1 MAYNKPAFSPSAGSR
16 ACSDKTN
23 LLAEATARQIVQRAM
38 GIISHSV
45 NVMDSNGVIIASGN
59 PQRLFQRHEGAVLAL
74 AENRVVE
81 IDRAT
86 AEHLKGV
93 RPGIN
98 LPFSFRNQR
107 VGVIGISGE
116 PAEVRAYAELVK
128 MAAEMMVEQ
137 AALLDQHQW
146 EKRYREELANQLL
159 QPQPNTASLEAM
171 AAYLGLDL
179 RQTRIVW
186 IVELQEAQPHLL
198 RELLAELEATQRDA
212 LIAITGFNE
221 MTLLRPACMAQ
232 GEWSLKLERQQA
244 QRLQNQL
251 KHRFRV
257 RLIVGGFYDDPQSA
271 YRSSLTARA
280 TQAMAQRLKLR
291 HATLFYHD
299 YPLPSLLCDLG
310 EDWRAQELGR
320 PWRTLGEQDEKG
332 VLRSTLRHYFSQ
344 NCDQTQT
351 AAQLHIHVNTLRY
364 RLQRIEAIT
373 GMKINQLTDS
383 LRLFIGM
390 LMHD

>member
-1 MAYNKPAFSPSAGSR
+1 MLR
-16 ACSDKTN
+16 QTN

-179 RQTRIVW
+179 RQARIVW

-320 PWRTLGEQDEKG
+320 PWRTLGEQDEKA
-332 VLRSTLRHYFSQ
+332 VLRATLRHYFSQ
-344 NCDQTQT
+344 NCDQTQA

-373 GMKINQLTDS
+373 GMKINKLTDA
-383 LRLFIGM
+383 LRLYIGM

>member
-1 MAYNKPAFSPSAGSR
+1 MLRQTK
-16 ACSDKTN
+16 

-179 RQTRIVW
+179 RQARIVW

-221 MTLLRPACMAQ
+221 MTLLRPASMAQ

-257 RLIVGGFYDDPQSA
+257 QLIVGGFYDDPQSA

-320 PWRTLGEQDEKG
+320 PWRTLEEQDEKG
-332 VLRSTLRHYFSQ
+332 VLRATLRHYFSQ
-344 NCDQTQT
+344 NCDQTQA

>member
-1 MAYNKPAFSPSAGSR
+1 MLR
-16 ACSDKTN
+16 QTN

-179 RQTRIVW
+179 RQARIVW

-257 RLIVGGFYDDPQSA
+257 RLIVGGFYGDPQSA

>member
-1 MAYNKPAFSPSAGSR
+1 MLR
-16 ACSDKTN
+16 QTI

-81 IDRAT
+81 IDHAT

-179 RQTRIVW
+179 RQARIVW

-320 PWRTLGEQDEKG
+320 PWRKLGEQDEKG

>member
-1 MAYNKPAFSPSAGSR
+1 MLRQTK
-16 ACSDKTN
+16 

-179 RQTRIVW
+179 RQARIVW

-221 MTLLRPACMAQ
+221 MTLLRPASMAQ

-251 KHRFRV
+251 KHRVRV

-320 PWRTLGEQDEKG
+320 PWRTLEEQDEKG
-332 VLRSTLRHYFSQ
+332 VLRATLRHYFSQ
-344 NCDQTQT
+344 NCDQTQA

-383 LRLFIGM
+383 LRLYIGM

>member
-1 MAYNKPAFSPSAGSR
+1 MLR
-16 ACSDKTN
+16 QTT

-179 RQTRIVW
+179 RQARIVW

-221 MTLLRPACMAQ
+221 MTLLRPASMAQ

-291 HATLFYHD
+291 YATLFYHD

-332 VLRSTLRHYFSQ
+332 VLRATLRHYFSQ

-373 GMKINQLTDS
+373 GMKINQLTDA
-383 LRLFIGM
+383 LRLYIGM

>member
-1 MAYNKPAFSPSAGSR
+1 MLR
-16 ACSDKTN
+16 QTN

-86 AEHLKGV
+86 ADHLKGV

-159 QPQPNTASLEAM
+159 QPQPDTASLEAM

-179 RQTRIVW
+179 RQSRIVW

-332 VLRSTLRHYFSQ
+332 VLRGTLRHYFSQ

-373 GMKINQLTDS
+373 GMKINKLTDT
-383 LRLFIGM
+383 LRLYIGM

>member
-1 MAYNKPAFSPSAGSR
+1 MLR
-16 ACSDKTN
+16 QTT

-179 RQTRIVW
+179 RQARIVW

-198 RELLAELEATQRDA
+198 RELLAELEVTQRDA

-320 PWRTLGEQDEKG
+320 PWRKLGEQDEKG

-373 GMKINQLTDS
+373 GMKINQLTDA
-383 LRLFIGM
+383 LRLYIGM

>member
-1 MAYNKPAFSPSAGSR
+1 MLR
-16 ACSDKTN
+16 QTN

-310 EDWRAQELGR
+310 EDWRVQELGR

>member
-1 MAYNKPAFSPSAGSR
+1 MLR
-16 ACSDKTN
+16 QTT

-179 RQTRIVW
+179 RQARIVW

-271 YRSSLTARA
+271 YRSSLTACA

-364 RLQRIEAIT
+364 RLQRIEVIT
-373 GMKINQLTDS
+373 GMKINQLTDA
-383 LRLFIGM
+383 LRLYIGM

>member
-1 MAYNKPAFSPSAGSR
+1 MLRQTK
-16 ACSDKTN
+16 

-179 RQTRIVW
+179 RQARIVW

-221 MTLLRPACMAQ
+221 MTLLRPASMAQ

-310 EDWRAQELGR
+310 EDWRAKELGR
-320 PWRTLGEQDEKG
+320 PWRTLEEQDEKG
-332 VLRSTLRHYFSQ
+332 VLRATLRHYFSQ
-344 NCDQTQT
+344 NCDQTQA

-383 LRLFIGM
+383 LRLYIGM

>member
-1 MAYNKPAFSPSAGSR
+1 MLRQTK
-16 ACSDKTN
+16 

-179 RQTRIVW
+179 RQARIVW

-221 MTLLRPACMAQ
+221 MTLLRPASMAQ

-373 GMKINQLTDS
+373 GMKINQLTDA
-383 LRLFIGM
+383 LRLYIGM

>member
-1 MAYNKPAFSPSAGSR
+1 MLR
-16 ACSDKTN
+16 QTT

-159 QPQPNTASLEAM
+159 QPQPNTASLAAM
-171 AAYLGLDL
+171 AAYLGLEL
-179 RQTRIVW
+179 RQARIVW

-221 MTLLRPACMAQ
+221 MTLLRPASMAQ

-364 RLQRIEAIT
+364 RLQRIEVIT

-383 LRLFIGM
+383 LRLYIGM

>member
-1 MAYNKPAFSPSAGSR
+1 MFR
-16 ACSDKTN
+16 QTN

-81 IDRAT
+81 IDRVT

-159 QPQPNTASLEAM
+159 QPQPNTASLAAM
-171 AAYLGLDL
+171 AAYLGLEL
-179 RQTRIVW
+179 RQARIVW

-310 EDWRAQELGR
+310 EGWRAQELGR

-332 VLRSTLRHYFSQ
+332 VLRGTLRHYFSQ

-373 GMKINQLTDS
+373 GMKINQLTDA
-383 LRLFIGM
+383 LRLYIGM

>member
-1 MAYNKPAFSPSAGSR
+1 MLR
-16 ACSDKTN
+16 QTN

-137 AALLDQHQW
+137 AALLAG
-146 EKRYREELANQLL
+146 KK
-159 QPQPNTASLEAM
+159 EAM

-179 RQTRIVW
+179 RQARIVW

-332 VLRSTLRHYFSQ
+332 VLRATLRHYFSQ
-344 NCDQTQT
+344 NCDQTQA

-373 GMKINQLTDS
+373 GMKINQLTDA
-383 LRLFIGM
+383 LRLYIGM

>member
-1 MAYNKPAFSPSAGSR
+1 MLR
-16 ACSDKTN
+16 QTN

-179 RQTRIVW
+179 RQARIVW

-221 MTLLRPACMAQ
+221 MTLLRPASMAQ

>member
-1 MAYNKPAFSPSAGSR
+1 MLR
-16 ACSDKTN
+16 QTN

-59 PQRLFQRHEGAVLAL
+59 SQRLFQRQEGAVLAL

-159 QPQPNTASLEAM
+159 QPQPNTASLAAM

-179 RQTRIVW
+179 RQARIVW

-221 MTLLRPACMAQ
+221 MTLLRPACMVQ

-332 VLRSTLRHYFSQ
+332 VLRGTLRHYFSQ

-373 GMKINQLTDS
+373 GMKINQLTDA
-383 LRLFIGM
+383 LRLYIGM

>member
-1 MAYNKPAFSPSAGSR
+1 MLR
-16 ACSDKTN
+16 QTT

-179 RQTRIVW
+179 RQARIVW

-221 MTLLRPACMAQ
+221 MTLLRPASMAQ

-332 VLRSTLRHYFSQ
+332 VLRSPLRHYFSQ

-373 GMKINQLTDS
+373 GMKINQLTDA
-383 LRLFIGM
+383 LRLYIGM

>member
-1 MAYNKPAFSPSAGSR
+1 MLRQTK
-16 ACSDKTN
+16 

-137 AALLDQHQW
+137 AALLEQHQW

-179 RQTRIVW
+179 RQARIVW

-221 MTLLRPACMAQ
+221 MTLLRPASMAQ

-320 PWRTLGEQDEKG
+320 PWRTLEEQDEKG
-332 VLRSTLRHYFSQ
+332 VLRATLRHYFSQ
-344 NCDQTQT
+344 NCDQTQA

-383 LRLFIGM
+383 LRLYIGM

>member
-1 MAYNKPAFSPSAGSR
+1 MLR
-16 ACSDKTN
+16 QTT

-179 RQTRIVW
+179 RQARIVW

-221 MTLLRPACMAQ
+221 MTLLRPASMAQ
-232 GEWSLKLERQQA
+232 GEWSLKLERQQV

-320 PWRTLGEQDEKG
+320 PWRTLGEQDEKN

-373 GMKINQLTDS
+373 GMKINQLTDA
-383 LRLFIGM
+383 LRLYIGM

>member
-1 MAYNKPAFSPSAGSR
+1 MLR
-16 ACSDKTN
+16 QTN

-128 MAAEMMVEQ
+128 MAAELMVEQ

-159 QPQPNTASLEAM
+159 QPQPNTASLQAM

-179 RQTRIVW
+179 RQARIVW

-291 HATLFYHD
+291 LATLFYHD

-320 PWRTLGEQDEKG
+320 PWRTLGEQDEKS
-332 VLRSTLRHYFSQ
+332 VLRGTLRHDFSQ

-373 GMKINQLTDS
+373 GMKINQLTDA
-383 LRLFIGM
+383 LRLYIGM

>member
-1 MAYNKPAFSPSAGSR
+1 MLR
-16 ACSDKTN
+16 QTN

-86 AEHLKGV
+86 ADHLKGV

-159 QPQPNTASLEAM
+159 QPQPDTASLEAM

-179 RQTRIVW
+179 RQSRIVW

-232 GEWSLKLERQQA
+232 GAWSLKLERQQA

-332 VLRSTLRHYFSQ
+332 VLRGTLRHYFSQ

-373 GMKINQLTDS
+373 GMKINKLTDT
-383 LRLFIGM
+383 LRLYIGM

>member
-1 MAYNKPAFSPSAGSR
+1 MLR
-16 ACSDKTN
+16 QTN

-373 GMKINQLTDS
+373 GMKINQLTNS